1 MNGRRA
7 HPFAVVT
14 ALLAAVLLAGCI
26 GPQATAGTIEVR
38 IHADGRSL
46 TQTVASGSTVQQALD
61 AADLT
66 LGQLDKVDPPAYTVV
81 TDGTDI
87 TITRVTERFEIEQ
100 VVIPFER
107 QTLRNESLPAGETR
121 LLQAGSNGQEEI
133 TYRIVEEAGKEI
145 SRNPVRQQVIQP
157 PQPEIVMIGGQESYT
172 PVEIAGRLAYLSNG
186 NAWLMAAN
194 TGNRRPLVV
203 TGDLDGRVF
212 KLSPDGHW
220 LLFTRHT
227 DNDETN
233 INSLWVVS
241 TTDAQAQPVSLDVQN
256 IIHFADWSPKADP
269 LMIAYSTADPSP
281 AAPGWQ
287 ANNDLQLLV
296 LSAEGRVIKRTTLIG
311 TNAGGEYGWWGTNF
325 AWAPDGVHL
334 AYARADGV
342 GEVDIRNP
350 EMDSLVGEV
359 PFQTLG
365 DWAWVPGVA
374 WGLDSRTLFLV
385 DHGAPVG
392 IESAAASP
400 VFDLVA
406 LPPSGTA
413 ALDLA
418 SRTGMFALPSTSPA
432 DVLASG
438 ETAYRVAFYQASS
451 PLDSQDSSYRLVA
464 MDRDGSNRLTLFPAQ
479 GDPGLKGDDLQRP
492 PAWSPDGTRLAVV
505 YGGDLYLVDSVSG
518 QAQRLT
524 GDAQTSAYDWKP

>member
-1 MNGRRA
+1 MKARRSR
-7 HPFAVVT
+7 HFALIAT
-14 ALLAAVLLAGCI
+14 LLAAVLLAGCAS
-26 GPQATAGTIEVR
+26 PQATAGTIQVH
-38 IHADGRSL
+38 IQADGRSL
-46 TQTVASGSTVQQALD
+46 TQSIPSGSTVQQALD
-61 AADLT
+61 AAGLT

-87 TITRVTERFEIEQ
+87 AVTRVTERFEIEQ

-121 LLQAGSNGQEEI
+121 LLQAGVNGKEEI
-133 TYRIVEEAGKEI
+133 TYRIVEEAGKEV

-157 PQPEIVMIGGQESYT
+157 PQPEIVMVGGQESYT
-172 PVEIAGRLAYLSNG
+172 PVEISGRLAYLSNG
-186 NAWLMAAN
+186 NAWLMVSN

-212 KLSPDGHW
+212 KLSPDGRW
-220 LLFTRHT
+220 LLFTRHMSEDKT
-227 DNDETN
+227 D
-233 INSLWVVS
+233 INSLWIMS
-241 TTDAQAQPVSLDVQN
+241 TTDTQADPISLDVQN
-256 IIHFADWSPKADP
+256 VVHFADWSPKADP

-296 LSAEGRVIKRTTLIG
+296 LSAAGRVIKRTTLIG

-325 AWAPDGVHL
+325 TWAPDGVHL

-350 EMDSLVGEV
+350 EMDSLVDEV

-406 LPPSGTA
+406 LPAFGTSP
-413 ALDLA
+413 LDLA
-418 SRTGMFALPSTSPA
+418 SRTGMFALPSTSPP
-432 DVLASG
+432 DVRASG
-438 ETAYRVAFYQASS
+438 ETAYRLAYYQAVSA
-451 PLDSQDSSYRLVA
+451 LDSQDSSYRLVT
-464 MDRDGSNRLTLFPAQ
+464 MDRDGSNRATLFPAQ

-505 YGGDLYLVDSVSG
+505 YRGDLYLVDASSG